1 MATETDIFAALM
13 ARVGSLVLSPVLP
26 ASAIAWPNVTFTP
39 PASQRYLEPKYVPN
53 AADRFGVSTTHQIY
67 GLLQLNIHGKK
78 NTGEPGVRA
87 DAAAIVAY
95 FPADLELASG
105 ATKVRITA
113 RPEAR
118 DMIVAD
124 ASVFVP
130 VMVAWETF
138 A

>member
-1 MATETDIFAALM
+1 MATETDILAALM
-13 ARVGSLVLSPVLP
+13 ARVSGLVLSPALP

-39 PASQRYLEPKYVPN
+39 PATQRYLEARFVPN
-53 AADRFGVSTTHQIY
+53 INSRFGISTTHQML

-78 NTGEPGVRA
+78 NTGEVRVRT
-87 DAAAIVAY
+87 DAAAIVAH
-95 FPADLELASG
+95 FPADLELSNA
-105 ATKVRITA
+105 ATKVRITT

-124 ASVFVP
+124 ASVFIP
-130 VMVAWETF
+130 VMIPWESF

>member
-1 MATETDIFAALM
+1 MATESDIFAALM
-13 ARVGSLVLSPVLP
+13 ARVGSLVLAPALP

-39 PASQRYLEPKYVPN
+39 PATARYLDPKFVPN
-53 AADRFGVSTTHQIY
+53 AADRFGISTTHQIY

-78 NTGEPGVRA
+78 NTGEAGARA
-87 DAAAIVAY
+87 DAAAIVAH
-95 FPADLELASG
+95 FPCDLELTSG
-105 ATKVRITA
+105 TTKVRITS

-124 ASVFVP
+124 ASIFIP
-130 VMVAWETF
+130 VMVAWEVF

>member
-1 MATETDIFAALM
+1 MATETDIMAALF
-13 ARVGSLVLSPVLP
+13 ARVAAFSLTPALPV
-26 ASAIAWPNVTFTP
+26 AYPNVPFTP
-39 PASQRYLEPKYVPN
+39 PAAQRYLEVKFVPN
-53 AADRFGVSTTHQIY
+53 INTRFGVSTTHQML

-78 NTGEPGVRA
+78 GTGEAGVRA
-87 DAAAIVAY
+87 DAAAIVEH
-95 FPADLELASG
+95 FPADLELSNA

-118 DMIVAD
+118 DMIVDD
-124 ASVFVP
+124 ASVFIP

>member
-1 MATETDIFAALM
+1 MATETEIMQALFAQVAALT
-13 ARVGSLVLSPVLP
+13 LSPALP

-39 PASQRYLEPKYVPN
+39 PASQRYLEVKFVPN
-53 AADRFGVSTTHQIY
+53 INTRFGVSTTHQML
-67 GLLQLNIHGKK
+67 GLLQLNIHGQKGA
-78 NTGEPGVRA
+78 GEAGVRA
-87 DAAAIVAY
+87 DAAAIVEH
-95 FPADLELASG
+95 FPADLELTNA

-124 ASVFVP
+124 ASVFIP